1 MKPIRLT
8 KGFDKSYKKRVSPKH
23 NLRDT
28 YVDRVMAF
36 QKGVRDSLLDDHA
49 LKGKM
54 KGKRAFS
61 IAGDVRVVYE
71 ETDEAYIFLDVGS
84 HNQVYK

>member
-8 KGFDKSYKKRVSPKH
+8 KGFDKSYKKRIAPNS

-28 YVDRVMAF
+28 YIARVTAF
-36 QKGVRDSLLDDHA
+36 QAGKRNSPLKDHL
-49 LKGKM
+49 LKGNM

-71 ETDEAYIFLDVGS
+71 ETEEAFIFLDVGS
-84 HNQVYK
+84 HNQVYN

>member
-1 MKPIRLT
+1 
-8 KGFDKSYKKRVSPKH
+8 
-23 NLRDT
+23 
-28 YVDRVMAF
+28 
-36 QKGVRDSLLDDHA
+36 
-49 LKGKM
+49 M

-84 HNQVYK
+84 HNVTLPLK